1 MIFPKGFIGL
11 LAFMFCLWILL
22 VLSYSAQAKNG
33 VMTSPDGLPL
43 PQASASCTSSGSS
56 GGAE

>member
-1 MIFPKGFIGL
+1 MNTIKGLIGI
-11 LAFMFCLWILL
+11 LAFSLCLWL
-22 VLSYSAQAKNG
+22 VLVLTYTADAKNG